1 MIEFW
6 RRSAERERMQVGR
19 RLLFRVWHFLSRN
32 EAVEEVYRGPAGP
45 SGTQRDS
52 TGATETDNRGKG
64 GGEAVPK
71 TLRQRLN
78 CRFVCLFLGRGFCS
92 SLDFKGT
99 HTFYLVLHH
108 IVWYLTYSS
117 PFTTLY

>member
-1 MIEFW
+1 
-6 RRSAERERMQVGR
+6 MQVGR

-64 GGEAVPK
+64 GGGGTENFAAAAKLPFRVFIFGS
-71 TLRQRLN
+71 
-78 CRFVCLFLGRGFCS
+78 RFLLLFRF
-92 SLDFKGT
+92 
-99 HTFYLVLHH
+99 
-108 IVWYLTYSS
+108 
-117 PFTTLY
+117 